1 MTAPMIETH
10 VDTVHQ
16 LTLPRPR
23 LRALL
28 LRELGD
34 QAAEA
39 AACRTTIKALTGQID
54 VDSQLE
60 REIAEASER
69 RAEEAIVDIEDAVI
83 RLDNGTYGA
92 CERCG
97 TAIPVERLETIPYA
111 RRCVDCTEQR
121 AGLLG

>member
-1 MTAPMIETH
+1 MTALTAETR
-10 VDTVHQ
+10 VDAVHQ
-16 LTLPRPR
+16 LRLPR

-39 AACRTTIKALTGQID
+39 AACRATISTLTGQTD

-60 REIAEASER
+60 REIAEASEK
-69 RAEEAIVDIEDAVI
+69 RAVEAISDIEDAIV
-83 RLDNGTYGA
+83 RLDNSTYGA

-97 TAIPVERLETIPYA
+97 AAIPVERLEAIPHA
-111 RRCVDCTEQR
+111 RRCVDCTVQR